1 MATAPLLMAFP
12 GARLL
17 RLSERGL
24 KSATLETTD
33 HYRLLLG
40 FCTNRANSCALR
52 SRNSLRQ
59 ACDDGLCERLS
70 VAAFASTGL
79 PHQLTNP

>member
-1 MATAPLLMAFP
+1 MAYP

-24 KSATLETTD
+24 KTATVEATD

-40 FCTNRANSCALR
+40 FCTNPR
-52 SRNSLRQ
+52 
-59 ACDDGLCERLS
+59 EFVRL
-70 VAAFASTGL
+70 VL
-79 PHQLTNP
+79 EE